1 MKTTVEQKTI
11 KAAIYVRV
19 STDEQAQYGY
29 SVEAQKE
36 KLLAF
41 CKSQDWEVY
50 KAYVDDG
57 FRATT
62 LNRPEI
68 QKLIEESNHQKFNM
82 VVFYKLDRLSRS
94 VKDLNYLIEAFE
106 KNNVA
111 IKSITEPFDTS
122 SPPGKLMFNMLG
134 SFAQFERELIGE
146 RTKLGLYRAFDE
158 GKWITT
164 PPYGYNIKD
173 GQLVLNDKEAIFVK
187 RAIELCLVGNLG
199 IGAIAK
205 LLKEEDKITRRAG
218 KWAKNSVWNLLH
230 NPVYC
235 GMALWKEELRKRNHQ
250 PIITK
255 EEFDCIQERLHE
267 KYLIPPHT
275 NCSRNFLL
283 GIIEC
288 GKCGAKLKVSVAKHK
303 YRYYAC
309 TGRENG
315 CDLPYISANAI
326 EEVVLDEI
334 RKSAADKK
342 VIERCI
348 KELRQNTAEEIKTL
362 KKELTFLKR
371 QLQESSDKKEK
382 TLSWLANMLPEKNV
396 TGRVEMEVEQL
407 NVQIEKLK
415 LAITETEAKFN
426 QIEIGE
432 VRIELIASFL
442 EDFLNSFK
450 EWDVKQRKLMIRL
463 VVDKAIV
470 YSKDKLKITLSIPL
484 PKNKKLISLPA
495 KKGTAAPCACGTD
508 STFVP
513 AVPIFAL
520 SGVANGDRTRSKRAT
535 VSRATITP

>member
-1 MKTTVEQKTI
+1 MKTAQEQETI

-173 GQLVLNDKEAIFVK
+173 GQLVLNNKEAIFVK
-187 RAIELCLVGNLG
+187 RAIELCLVRNLG

-230 NPVYC
+230 NPAYC
-235 GMALWKEELRKRNHQ
+235 GMTLWKGELRERSHQ

-288 GKCGAKLKVSVAKHK
+288 GKCGARLKVSVAKHK

-334 RKSAADKK
+334 RKTSSDKK
-342 VIERCI
+342 TIEQCL
-348 KELRQNTAEEIKTL
+348 KELRQNSAEEIKTL
-362 KKELTFLKR
+362 KKELSFLKR
-371 QLQESSDKKEK
+371 QFQEVSEKKEK
-382 TLSWLANMLPEKNV
+382 TLGWLAQTLPDKNV
-396 TGRVEMEVEQL
+396 TNRISNEVEQL
-407 NVQIEKLK
+407 NAQIDNLK
-415 LAITETEAKFN
+415 RAISETETKLERS
-426 QIEIGE
+426 EIGE
-432 VRIELIASFL
+432 VKIELIASFFD
-442 EDFLNSFK
+442 DFLNCFK
-450 EWDVKQRKLMIRL
+450 EWDEPQRKLMIRL
-463 VVDKAIV
+463 VVNKVIV
-470 YSKDKLKITLSIPL
+470 YSKDKIKIILSLPL
-484 PKNKKLISLPA
+484 PTNNKLISLPV
-495 KKGTAAPCACGTD
+495 KKGTAEPDACGVHDAT
-508 STFVP
+508 
-513 AVPIFAL
+513 VPIFTL
-520 SGVANGDRTRSKRAT
+520 SGVADGD
-535 VSRATITP
+535 